1 MQNILRI
8 VLMETADTHWYCK
21 CVAMID
27 IFLRLYNIEDMFRT
41 QICHYSACLLK
52 TGMFLWQARILF
64 ANLRLQNVEWRPPE
78 WPYFLLHDQEAG
90 KCEIKN

>member
-52 TGMFLWQARILF
+52 TGIVSLTSTHPVCKLTSSECRMASS
-64 ANLRLQNVEWRPPE
+64 
-78 WPYFLLHDQEAG
+78 
-90 KCEIKN
+90 